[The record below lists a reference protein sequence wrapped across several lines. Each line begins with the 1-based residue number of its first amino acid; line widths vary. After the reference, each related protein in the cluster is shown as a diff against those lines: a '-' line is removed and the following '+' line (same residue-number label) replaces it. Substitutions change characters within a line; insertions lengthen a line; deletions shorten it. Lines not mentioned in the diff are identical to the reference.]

1 MCGQRYLSQC
11 AVNNEHVRRHFPI
24 VRFFLMSGICKLTSS
39 VLLLVPVR
47 VRGHIL
53 RLLLL
58 LLLAA
63 KELVKELKLG
73 GGVGDHPEEYNS
85 E

>member
-1 MCGQRYLSQC
+1 
-11 AVNNEHVRRHFPI
+11 
-24 VRFFLMSGICKLTSS
+24 MSGICKLTSS

-58 LLLAA
+58 LLLAT